1 MERLLGGAMRG
12 NHVEGPRELPE
23 TAQAFVKGC
32 GSCPWWGL
40 ALPRFAGDICHGAVM
55 AGEEPGWSTH
65 ACPAPPEAGYHGGAW
80 GRGRFSRTLSF
91 QFRCAAIF
99 GWDWQKAV
107 LPTCTRQCFCA
118 SEGARKWGSEAGVK
132 AQGTPGAFPQASGL
146 LCSSQTFYRVQP
158 HDQHC
163 LIPFQGGDSEGCRQ
177 PSLGGRHMPGAVLG
191 LPRAVGDVDPRFQE
205 PWLPCDSVAS
215 QWPEG
220 TSIRL
225 LGARVCVPGGGT

>member
-118 SEGARKWGSEAGVK
+118 SQPALGASSGPMRIQGGQVLKGNSRSSGPLGGGLSGMRSLGWP
-132 AQGTPGAFPQASGL
+132 GTPDLLPGL
-146 LCSSQTFYRVQP
+146 
-158 HDQHC
+158 
-163 LIPFQGGDSEGCRQ
+163 
-177 PSLGGRHMPGAVLG
+177 
-191 LPRAVGDVDPRFQE
+191 
-205 PWLPCDSVAS
+205 
-215 QWPEG
+215 
-220 TSIRL
+220 
-225 LGARVCVPGGGT
+225 